1 MNAKK
6 LIYPTF
12 ALVVLAQLFVPCLM
26 ISSKADIALTG
37 KEFRFKIVNNHA
49 GTSINGNYL
58 WFRFVEDKYRVTDKK
73 EWERSQTVFVRFAKD
88 TLGFARIQSVSKLKP
103 ADSFDWVKARAFL
116 NYKDST
122 SLQLI
127 YPFNN
132 YYVENANLK
141 EIEGMASQKLND
153 STRVISLKVNIRE
166 NQFMVNDLMV
176 DNVSFKDF
184 VKGLSKK

>member
-6 LIYPTF
+6 LIYSTF
-12 ALVVLAQLFVPCLM
+12 ALAVIAQLFVPCLM

-37 KEFRFKIVNNHA
+37 KEFRFKVVNNHA

-58 WFRFVEDKYRVTDKK
+58 WFRFVEDKYKVANKK
-73 EWERSQTVFVRFAKD
+73 EWERSQAVYVRFDTD
-88 TLGFARIQSVSKLKP
+88 TLGFARIQSVSKHQP

-116 NYKDST
+116 NFKDST
-122 SLQLI
+122 ALQLL

-141 EIEGMASQKLND
+141 EIEEMASNKLND
-153 STRVISLKVNIRE
+153 STRVISLKVRIRE
-166 NQFMVNDLMV
+166 NQFIVRDLMV
-176 DNVSFKDF
+176 DGVSFKDF
-184 VKGLSKK
+184 VKQIWK